1 MRLGVVGFS
10 EGNGHP
16 YSWSALINGY
26 RPESLGAVPFA
37 AIREYLPTSGPIG
50 DSMGAAVTHIWSPDL
65 SWSRQVAQFAN
76 IEHVA
81 SSLHELV
88 ESVDAIIHARD
99 DFENHHSFLRFYS
112 KFRKPV
118 FMDKPLATTRAT
130 LDQILQMDPE
140 LGWIFSCS
148 ALAYDPVFEK
158 IAKEKEPVLRV
169 RSFSPKNW
177 SKYSI
182 HLVEPVL
189 NVLGFPSGRKETT
202 RQREGLSVGLK
213 VAWDGGQQ
221 ADFFTS
227 GVDGGGFVYY
237 FDDTK
242 VVIESPVSA
251 FSGALDA
258 FVRFAKGESSEG
270 RVEQLEAIVEMIELG
285 GEE

>member
-1 MRLGVVGFS
+1 
-10 EGNGHP
+10 
-16 YSWSALINGY
+16 
-26 RPESLGAVPFA
+26 
-37 AIREYLPTSGPIG
+37 
-50 DSMGAAVTHIWSPDL
+50 
-65 SWSRQVAQFAN
+65 
-76 IEHVA
+76 
-81 SSLHELV
+81 
-88 ESVDAIIHARD
+88 
-99 DFENHHSFLRFYS
+99 
-112 KFRKPV
+112 
-118 FMDKPLATTRAT
+118 MDKPLATTRAT

-182 HLVEPVL
+182 HLIEPVL

-258 FVRFAKGESSEG
+258 FVRFAKGASSEG